1 MARRYRDPWAKKSKK
16 GMKSLGT
23 MAKVGG
29 VLGYAAYNSIKST
42 NAQTRHL
49 NQATKTKNI
58 SPKGCGI
65 IAIGFILGAIIG
77 ICAGSFMAFGI
88 IFLGTAFVV
97 SIMTIE
103 IGRAHV

>member
-29 VLGYAAYNSIKST
+29 VLGYAADNSIKST

-58 SPKGCGI
+58 SPK
-65 IAIGFILGAIIG
+65 
-77 ICAGSFMAFGI
+77 
-88 IFLGTAFVV
+88 VV
-97 SIMTIE
+97 ALLRLVLYWE
-103 IGRAHV
+103 L

>member
-49 NQATKTKNI
+49 NQATKTK
-58 SPKGCGI
+58 
-65 IAIGFILGAIIG
+65 
-77 ICAGSFMAFGI
+77 
-88 IFLGTAFVV
+88 
-97 SIMTIE
+97 
-103 IGRAHV
+103 

>member
-58 SPKGCGI
+58 SPKGWHYCDWFYIGSYNWHLRWKFYGFWNNLFGYGFRSINYDYCI
-65 IAIGFILGAIIG
+65 I
-77 ICAGSFMAFGI
+77 
-88 IFLGTAFVV
+88 
-97 SIMTIE
+97 
-103 IGRAHV
+103 